1 MVRAPTTIPLDGR
14 VDCTDSTE
22 MPIAAIIGAV
32 AATGAVAYA
41 ATNPE
46 LVIDTGGIYWGTALG
61 SVALGLLEASGR
73 GFTYADEC
81 RDAKR
86 RGAELARRA
95 DVRGH
100 AVALWKQAT
109 AAARVPD
116 CISVRALDPQLRT
129 LDSEFHAVVFMRDVA
144 IARCMQI
151 P

>member
-1 MVRAPTTIPLDGR
+1 
-14 VDCTDSTE
+14 

-32 AATGAVAYA
+32 AAAGAVAYA

-46 LVIDTGGIYWGTALG
+46 LMIDTGGIYWGTALG

-73 GFTYADEC
+73 GFAYADEC
-81 RDAKR
+81 THAKR

-95 DVRGH
+95 EVRGQ

-116 CISVRALDPQLRT
+116 CVSVRGIEPQVRA

-144 IARCMQI
+144 IARCVQI